1 MIKTFK
7 LTQISKLTI
16 SAIFIALVIVFSK
29 ILSIGDIPGIPFLRI
44 SLGPCLLIFASL
56 LVGPIYGGLVGF
68 LSDLIGYF
76 AFDKSGFAYNPL
88 FSITYILYGV
98 LPWLLVFLVRL
109 NKKYKMPILQFLLFF
124 VLDFI
129 VIYFI
134 STNTEFKLY
143 ATVYQIDIYLR
154 SIIICGSIL
163 ITFLYFLLYYFLY
176 KRFKNNDD
184 RVLLN
189 NISLLVLF
197 ILLLVQVGIG
207 VYIKYITYSVD
218 AFVLIATQIIATL
231 IEIFICNYLILL
243 LYKASSSMFKVYIKK
258 QASKKTNN
266 KEKLKKIIKEE
277 LNNLLK

>member
-1 MIKTFK
+1 
-7 LTQISKLTI
+7 
-16 SAIFIALVIVFSK
+16 
-29 ILSIGDIPGIPFLRI
+29 
-44 SLGPCLLIFASL
+44 
-56 LVGPIYGGLVGF
+56 
-68 LSDLIGYF
+68 
-76 AFDKSGFAYNPL
+76 
-88 FSITYILYGV
+88 
-98 LPWLLVFLVRL
+98 
-109 NKKYKMPILQFLLFF
+109 MPILQFLLFF

-163 ITFLYFLLYYFLY
+163 ITFLYFLLYYLLY